1 MTRTQHRLVPRLSAT
16 SLPWP
21 TDWETLFLGERGTGN
36 GESDLPGDRFPL
48 TTFPFPLILEIGF
61 GYGHFLRHLSAT
73 NPDARIIGLEI
84 ASECLLHVEHQIDRG
99 DMPNARVLF
108 SRADTALYHLFEPET
123 IDQIHV
129 NFPDPW
135 FKSRHERR
143 RLMQRPTTDLMASRL
158 KPGGM
163 LYLATDIP
171 EYAEMSDE
179 ALRAT
184 PGLVNTLGAA
194 WSAEPLPGRIV
205 TKYER
210 KALAAGR
217 GCHYFAYRRDDT
229 PLSVPVL
236 REAEMMHMTVAL
248 PLSANEIAAR
258 FAPFE
263 AKAIAR
269 EPANTGE
276 NIVVKALQAFVGDKA
291 VMVECYVAEPTI
303 HQHIGVMVV
312 PLRERPGEYT
322 VGLSGIGTP
331 RPTDGLHYAARKVA
345 EWLSTLHPDAKIT
358 SDKARSG
365 YVEV

>member
-1 MTRTQHRLVPRLSAT
+1 MASAV
-16 SLPWP
+16 SSA
-21 TDWETLFLGERGTGN
+21 LGPQP
-36 GESDLPGDRFPL
+36 SA
-48 TTFPFPLILEIGF
+48 LILEIGF

-84 ASECLLHVEHQIDRG
+84 ASECLLHVEHQLDRG

-123 IDQIHV
+123 VDEIHV

-158 KPGGM
+158 KMGGL

-179 ALRAT
+179 ALRET

-194 WSAEPLPGRIV
+194 WSTEPLPGRIT

-217 GCHYFAYRRDDT
+217 GCHYFAYRRDST
-229 PLSVPVL
+229 PLPYIPVM
-236 REAEMMHMTVAL
+236 REAEMMHMTVTL

-258 FAPFE
+258 FEQFE

-276 NIVVKALQAFVGDKA
+276 NIVVKALHAFVGDKA
-291 VMVECYVAEPTI
+291 VMIECYVAEPTI
-303 HQHIGVMVV
+303 HQHVGIMVV
-312 PLRERPGEYT
+312 PMRERPGEYT

-345 EWLSTLHPDAKIT
+345 EWLATLHPDAKIT